1 MNRSGLTARQVCENK
16 PSAYLLCFDKIVSMA
31 IVETFF
37 DFLSATGGAILGAIF
52 AFFLNRNR
60 NRHKDNQIVI
70 GRQALEKIKIE
81 NAELMARIQ
90 EKDKMITQLK
100 SQLEILDGKKKK

>member
-1 MNRSGLTARQVCENK
+1 
-16 PSAYLLCFDKIVSMA
+16 MA

-37 DFLSATGGAILGAIF
+37 DFLSATGGAILGAVF

-60 NRHKDNQIVI
+60 NRRKDNQIVI

-90 EKDKMITQLK
+90 EKDKMIAQLK
-100 SQLEILDGKKKK
+100 SQLEILENKKKKNPHDGDFV